1 MVYLK
6 YQKGENKS
14 SPFGFTYTLIRNDY
28 YSCLTI
34 HRRFCIQQRSS
45 HWHNEKEKRLNSVDW
60 MKHVTVLGP
69 KVSGADQSLCLWNY
83 SSYEGLNLLLV
94 PLVSHTSS
102 SSRRLRV
109 SVMNLMYWLVRVVS
123 SLYLVRSS
131 TYCKKKKDRRWSL
144 KIRDQGCVQGED
156 SEDFLSGGSFTPAML
171 GCIGQHCP
179 TERQTNLP
187 YFL

>member
-1 MVYLK
+1 
-6 YQKGENKS
+6 
-14 SPFGFTYTLIRNDY
+14 
-28 YSCLTI
+28 
-34 HRRFCIQQRSS
+34 
-45 HWHNEKEKRLNSVDW
+45 

-131 TYCKKKKDRRWSL
+131 TYCKKKK
-144 KIRDQGCVQGED
+144 I
-156 SEDFLSGGSFTPAML
+156 GG
-171 GCIGQHCP
+171 GH
-179 TERQTNLP
+179 
-187 YFL
+187 